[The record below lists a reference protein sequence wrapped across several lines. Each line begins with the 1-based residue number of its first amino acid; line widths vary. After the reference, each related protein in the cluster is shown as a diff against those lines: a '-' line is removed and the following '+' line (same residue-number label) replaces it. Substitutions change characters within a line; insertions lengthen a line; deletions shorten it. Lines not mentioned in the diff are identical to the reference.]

1 MKPLSE
7 RIPTAVRSP
16 PDCQDLPHGRAL
28 AVLRGIARPTICS
41 ELPVRLGRRDGPPG
55 RSRPPDLRDP
65 FDPLRVPQLPHG
77 DDRPSDQLV
86 LLGDRVLPVVLR
98 RGHAVRHRGR
108 PRGYRRVGGPP
119 LVGLSPPPRRE
130 PRPRC
135 GQNRPRGGRGGRGGP
150 PSVAP
155 PLPPPPPARPTS
167 HRPPRT
173 PATGP

>member
-28 AVLRGIARPTICS
+28 AVLRRIARPTICS

-108 PRGYRRVGGPP
+108 PRGYRRVAGAP
-119 LVGLSPPPRRE
+119 LVGFPPPPPRGRGP
-130 PRPRC
+130 PR
-135 GQNRPRGGRGGRGGP
+135 GQPRPRGGRAEVGGP
-150 PSVAP
+150 RALAP
-155 PLPPPPPARPTS
+155 P
-167 HRPPRT
+167 RPP
-173 PATGP
+173 GPREAPRLPR

>member
-108 PRGYRRVGGPP
+108 PRGYRRGGGAPP
-119 LVGLSPPPRRE
+119 GGLSPPPPRARGRAAGP
-130 PRPRC
+130 PRPRA
-135 GQNRPRGGRGGRGGP
+135 GRAGRRGPRRL
-150 PSVAP
+150 AA
-155 PLPPPPPARPTS
+155 LPPPPTRG
-167 HRPPRT
+167 PPRFHGPAPH
-173 PATGP
+173 PAT

>member
-1 MKPLSE
+1 MKPLSY

-28 AVLRGIARPTICS
+28 AILRRIARPTICS
-41 ELPVRLGRRDGPPG
+41 EPPVRLWRGDGPPG

-98 RGHAVRHRGR
+98 RGHAVRHRRR
-108 PRGYRRVGGPP
+108 PRGHRRGAGPP
-119 LVGLSPPPRRE
+119 LVGLSPCRRRDRRRQFGPHSPRA
-130 PRPRC
+130 
-135 GQNRPRGGRGGRGGP
+135 GRANGGGP
-150 PSVAP
+150 RAP
-155 PLPPPPPARPTS
+155 PPLPAPATRGRPLLPGPPPPP
-167 HRPPRT
+167 
-173 PATGP
+173 